1 VNPNPLP
8 WQERCGWLPA
18 AGAKVLVALSGGVD
32 SAVTAALLHQA
43 GYRVVAA
50 TMKTWD
56 EYRDR
61 GETDPRRAERGCCSM
76 AAVDDCL
83 RITEHLGIPYHLYD
97 FQSEFRSAVIDRFVR
112 AYAAGR
118 TPSPCVPCNGELK
131 FGHLLAQADRLG
143 CEFIATGHYAR
154 RVGGGGEAALLRGVD
169 PDRDQAYF
177 LATLPRAALE
187 RSLFPLGG
195 LVKRE
200 TRDLAVGFALPVATK
215 AESREICFV
224 DDDYRAFLARAGAGG
239 GCPGAFVDRD
249 GHPLGTHGGLRNYTI
264 GQRRG
269 LGIAA
274 GTPRYVTELR
284 AESNEVVVGP
294 EADLYH
300 RQIEITDL
308 NWLTEPP
315 PSGRVH
321 AQIRSTHP
329 AAPASLTAVGADRLH
344 LRFDDPVRAPAPGQT
359 VALFHGDRLLGGG
372 TLERVSD

>member
-1 VNPNPLP
+1 MNAIPLP

-32 SAVTAALLHQA
+32 SAVSAALLHQA

-61 GETDPRRAERGCCSM
+61 GAIDPRRAERGCCSM

-83 RITEHLGIPYHLYD
+83 RITERLGIPYHLYD
-97 FQSEFRSAVIDRFVR
+97 FQAEFRTAVIDRFVR
-112 AYAAGR
+112 DYATGR

-131 FGHLLAQADRLG
+131 FGHLLAEADRLA
-143 CEFIATGHYAR
+143 CDFIATGHYAR
-154 RVGGGGEAALLRGVD
+154 RVGAGDEAALLRGVD
-169 PDRDQAYF
+169 PDRDQSYF

-200 TRDLAVGFALPVATK
+200 TRDLAASFALPVATK

-224 DDDYRAFLARAGAGG
+224 DDDYRAFLARTGG
-239 GCPGAFVDRD
+239 GGGSPGTFVDRE

-274 GTPRYVTELR
+274 GAPRYVTELR
-284 AESNEVVVGP
+284 ADSNEVVIGP
-294 EADLYH
+294 EADLY
-300 RQIEITDL
+300 RREIEITDP
-308 NWLTEPP
+308 NWLTDPP
-315 PSGRVH
+315 PDGRVR
-321 AQIRSTHP
+321 AQIRSTHR
-329 AAPASLTAVGADRLH
+329 AAPASLTATADRLY

-359 VALFHGDRLLGGG
+359 VALFAADRLLGGG
-372 TLERVSD
+372 TLERVID

>member
-1 VNPNPLP
+1 MNNTPLP

-32 SAVTAALLHQA
+32 SAVTAALLHRA
-43 GYRVVAA
+43 GYQAVAA

-61 GETDPRRAERGCCSM
+61 GEIDPRRVERGCCSM

-83 RITEHLGIPYHLYD
+83 RITEQLGIPYHLYD
-97 FQSEFRSAVIDRFVR
+97 FQAEFRTAVIDRFVR
-112 AYAAGR
+112 DYAAGR

-131 FGHLLAQADRLG
+131 FGHLLAEADRLG
-143 CEFIATGHYAR
+143 CDFIATGHYAR
-154 RVGGGGEAALLRGVD
+154 RVGAGGEAALLRGVD

-177 LATLPRAALE
+177 LATLPCAALA

-200 TRDLAVGFALPVATK
+200 TRDLAAAFGLSVASK

-224 DDDYRAFLARAGAGG
+224 DDDYRAFLARDGAGG
-239 GCPGAFVDRD
+239 GSPGPFVDRE
-249 GHPLGTHGGLRNYTI
+249 GRPLGTHRGLRNYTI

-274 GTPRYVTELR
+274 GAPRYVTELR
-284 AESNEVVVGP
+284 ATTNEVVVGP

-300 RQIEITDL
+300 REMEITDL
-308 NWLTEPP
+308 NWLAEPP
-315 PSGRVH
+315 SDGRVH
-321 AQIRSTHP
+321 AQIRSTHRAEP
-329 AAPASLTAVGADRLH
+329 ARLTVADPLH

-359 VALFHGDRLLGGG
+359 IALFHGDRLLGGG
-372 TLERVSD
+372 TLERVID